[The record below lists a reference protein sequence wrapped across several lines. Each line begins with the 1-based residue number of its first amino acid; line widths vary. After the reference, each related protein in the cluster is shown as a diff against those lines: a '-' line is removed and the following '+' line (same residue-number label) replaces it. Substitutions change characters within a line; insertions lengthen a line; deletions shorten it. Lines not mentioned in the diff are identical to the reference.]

1 MAEQVIKLAPGTLLE
16 QYRIER
22 TLSAGGFS
30 VVYYAED
37 LQRHLPVVIK
47 EYFPQKLAV
56 RTPDNKIE
64 PLKPSTADAF
74 REGRK
79 LFFQEAS
86 ILGDLK
92 HPNIVEVINFF
103 DANDTVYMVMD
114 YKPGKNLQY
123 YIKENQGKLSEVFI
137 RTIFPPLLEGL
148 SVVHQAG
155 MLHLDIKPG
164 NIHLMPGGQPLLLD
178 FGAVHRMQVSR
189 ILQPIPVVTEGFSPV
204 EQHDP
209 KGYVGPWTD
218 IYAVGATMRACIE
231 GCSPPHSRLRYES
244 DPLKP
249 AQIAFKKKYSKT
261 LLFTIDRAME
271 VDPVLRPQSVESLL
285 EMLNADQGKDNDQ
298 PSMLDKLVANLP
310 WSGQ

>member
-1 MAEQVIKLAPGTLLE
+1 MAEQVRQLAAGTRLE
-16 QYRIER
+16 QYRIDR
-22 TLSAGGFS
+22 TMSAGGFS

-37 LQRHLPVVIK
+37 LTRNSAVVIK
-47 EYFPQKLAV
+47 EYFPQKLAK
-56 RTPDNKIE
+56 RTPENKIV
-64 PLKPSTADAF
+64 PLKPQLADAF

-114 YKPGKNLQY
+114 YKPGKNLQF
-123 YIKENQGKLSEVFI
+123 YIKQNQGKLSEVFI

-148 SVVHQAG
+148 AVVHKAD

-164 NIHLMPGGQPLLLD
+164 NIHIMPGGQPLLLD
-178 FGAVHRMQVSR
+178 FGAVHRMHQSR

-249 AQIAFKKKYSKT
+249 AQIAFKKKYSKS

-271 VDPVLRPQSVESLL
+271 VDPVLRPQSVEKLL
-285 EMLNADQGKDNDQ
+285 EMLNSDQAGDAEDQ
-298 PSMLDKLVANLP
+298 PSMLGKLVSNFP
-310 WSGQ
+310 WSG

>member
-1 MAEQVIKLAPGTLLE
+1 MADQVIQLAPGTQLE

-37 LQRHLPVVIK
+37 MQRHSAVVIK
-47 EYFPQKLAV
+47 EYFPQRLAQ
-56 RTPDNKIE
+56 RTRANKIV
-64 PLKPSTADAF
+64 PIKPSLADAF

-114 YKPGKNLQY
+114 YKPGKNLQF
-123 YIKENQGKLSEVFI
+123 YIKQNQGKLSEVFI

-148 SVVHQAG
+148 AVVHAAG

-231 GCSPPHSRLRYES
+231 GSSPPHSRLRYES

-249 AQIAFKKKYSKT
+249 AQIAFKRRYSKS
-261 LLFTIDRAME
+261 LLFAIDRAME
-271 VDPVLRPQSVESLL
+271 VDPLLRPQSVEKLL
-285 EMLNADQGKDNDQ
+285 ELLMVDQNDNNDQ
-298 PSMLDKLVANLP
+298 TSMLGKLVSNFP
-310 WSGQ
+310 WTGQ